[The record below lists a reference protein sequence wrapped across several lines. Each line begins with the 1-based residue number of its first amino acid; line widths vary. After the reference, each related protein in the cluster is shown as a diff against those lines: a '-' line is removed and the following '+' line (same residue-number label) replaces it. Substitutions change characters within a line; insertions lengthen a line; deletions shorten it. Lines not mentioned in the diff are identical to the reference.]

1 MNLLN
6 LKNNKQSGIQG
17 TRPVP
22 RGSMAHRL
30 SSDPFLD
37 WVIILIVA
45 LIVALALVGVGTS
58 VYLGDRSSFMNP
70 EAVQTNKAAM
80 PIDEILL
87 DKVLG
92 GFDSNSEERAAILR
106 NYSAPRD
113 PSLP

>member
-6 LKNNKQSGIQG
+6 LKNRKQLGTPG

-22 RGSMAHRL
+22 RGSLPHRL

-37 WVIILIVA
+37 WVIILIAA
-45 LIVALALVGVGTS
+45 LIAALALVGVGTS

-70 EAVQTNKAAM
+70 KAAQTNKAIM
-80 PIDEILL
+80 PIDEALL
-87 DKVLG
+87 DETLG
-92 GFDSNSEERAAILR
+92 RFDANSEERAAIIR